1 MTTEEYRALLD
12 RNGLRQVD
20 AAWMCGIGERHA
32 RSLALGKFPVPQYV
46 ATILQAYDEGL
57 IDGLWLVRHID
68 RTVP

>member
-57 IDGLWLVRHID
+57 MAGLWLVRHID
-68 RTVP
+68 RPVP